1 MFYIIFHIFQLLFKL
16 HNLFI
21 FSIQTLDKFLLN
33 FETALK
39 LYARKTPLVNMNIPD
54 YLQFLEPIQEQLNK
68 IYSITSLALTVLI
81 CLWLFNFI
89 VGLIQRTYSV
99 GKAIGSFYR
108 NYFHKYFRKAIVGVL
123 NTFKKTTN
131 TNAI

>member
-1 MFYIIFHIFQLLFKL
+1 M
-16 HNLFI
+16 
-21 FSIQTLDKFLLN
+21 SIS
-33 FETALK
+33 
-39 LYARKTPLVNMNIPD
+39 D

-68 IYSITSLALTVLI
+68 VYSIASLVLTVLI

-99 GKAIGSFYR
+99 GKAIGGFYR
-108 NYFHKYFRKAIVGVL
+108 NYFHRYIRKLIISVL
-123 NTFKKTTN
+123 NTFKKP

>member
-1 MFYIIFHIFQLLFKL
+1 
-16 HNLFI
+16 
-21 FSIQTLDKFLLN
+21 
-33 FETALK
+33 
-39 LYARKTPLVNMNIPD
+39 MNISD

-68 IYSITSLALTVLI
+68 VYSIASLALTVLI

-108 NYFHKYFRKAIVGVL
+108 NYFHKYLRKLLVSAL
-123 NTFKKTTN
+123 NAFKKPS
-131 TNAI
+131 NAI

>member
-1 MFYIIFHIFQLLFKL
+1 MSLAYM
-16 HNLFI
+16 
-21 FSIQTLDKFLLN
+21 SIS
-33 FETALK
+33 
-39 LYARKTPLVNMNIPD
+39 D

-68 IYSITSLALTVLI
+68 VYSIASLALTVLI
-81 CLWLFNFI
+81 GLWLFNFI

-108 NYFHKYFRKAIVGVL
+108 NYFHKYLRKAILGVL

-131 TNAI
+131 PI

>member
-1 MFYIIFHIFQLLFKL
+1 M
-16 HNLFI
+16 
-21 FSIQTLDKFLLN
+21 SIS
-33 FETALK
+33 
-39 LYARKTPLVNMNIPD
+39 D

-68 IYSITSLALTVLI
+68 VYSIASLALTVLI

-99 GKAIGSFYR
+99 GKAIGGFYR
-108 NYFHKYFRKAIVGVL
+108 NYFHRYIRKLIISIL
-123 NTFKKTTN
+123 NTFKKP

>member
-1 MFYIIFHIFQLLFKL
+1 M
-16 HNLFI
+16 
-21 FSIQTLDKFLLN
+21 SIS
-33 FETALK
+33 
-39 LYARKTPLVNMNIPD
+39 D

-68 IYSITSLALTVLI
+68 VYSIASLALTVLI

-89 VGLIQRTYSV
+89 IGLIQRTYSV

-108 NYFHKYFRKAIVGVL
+108 NYFHKHLRKAIIGL
-123 NTFKKTTN
+123 LSTFKRP

>member
-1 MFYIIFHIFQLLFKL
+1 
-16 HNLFI
+16 
-21 FSIQTLDKFLLN
+21 
-33 FETALK
+33 
-39 LYARKTPLVNMNIPD
+39 MNISD

-68 IYSITSLALTVLI
+68 VYSIASLAITVLI

-99 GKAIGSFYR
+99 GKAIGGFYR
-108 NYFHKYFRKAIVGVL
+108 NYFHKYLRKAIISIL
-123 NTFKKTTN
+123 NTFKKP

>member
-1 MFYIIFHIFQLLFKL
+1 
-16 HNLFI
+16 
-21 FSIQTLDKFLLN
+21 
-33 FETALK
+33 
-39 LYARKTPLVNMNIPD
+39 MNISE
-54 YLQFLEPIQEQLNK
+54 YLQFLEPIQVQLNK
-68 IYSITSLALTVLI
+68 VYSITSLALTVLI

-108 NYFHKYFRKAIVGVL
+108 NYVHKYIIKVIIGVL
-123 NTFKKTTN
+123 NTFKKP

>member
-1 MFYIIFHIFQLLFKL
+1 
-16 HNLFI
+16 
-21 FSIQTLDKFLLN
+21 
-33 FETALK
+33 
-39 LYARKTPLVNMNIPD
+39 MNISD

-68 IYSITSLALTVLI
+68 VYSITSLALTVLI

-89 VGLIQRTYSV
+89 IGLIQRTFSV

-108 NYFHKYFRKAIVGVL
+108 NYFHKHLRKVIVGVL
-123 NTFKKTTN
+123 NTFKKP